1 MKFINQLQYPHI
13 AYPTCI
19 DPEHPRHEYGKTTTI
34 KSSGCGL
41 CSMVMVAD
49 RLIPNCEFELEDA
62 LKLSIEVGANRAVGT
77 SSKIFFPAAAEK
89 LGLRFQESKD
99 INDLRQCLRTGGAG
113 ILLVA
118 GDREGYVGLFSKG
131 GHYLAVISEE
141 PDGRFAI
148 LDPSF
153 TDTKYT
159 VEGRAGKVEVKE
171 NGIVLSEGKYM
182 EMDSEPK
189 PNPYLLFWRA

>member
-1 MKFINQLQYPHI
+1 MKYINQRDYPHWLYVTRTDLDGEQKEI
-13 AYPTCI
+13 
-19 DPEHPRHEYGKTTTI
+19 GKTTTVFT
-34 KSSGCGL
+34 SACGP
-41 CSMVMVAD
+41 CAAVMVAD
-49 RLIPNCEFELEDA
+49 RLIPDCKFELEDA
-62 LKLSIEVGANRAVGT
+62 LQLSIEVGANRGVGT
-77 SSKIFFPAAAEK
+77 SSKVYFPAAAKK

-118 GDREGYVGLFSKG
+118 GDREGYIGLFAKG
-131 GHYLAVISEE
+131 GHYMTVISEE

-153 TDTKYT
+153 SETKYT
-159 VEGRAGKVEVKE
+159 LEGRAGKVEVRE
-171 NGIVLSEGKYM
+171 DGIVLSEGKYM